1 MIQEKFEF
9 WNGMGK
15 GVDLSLEVLSDELK
29 IAEESAKPV
38 ISKLIG
44 QLMMQ
49 KNKIEIIKS

>member
-1 MIQEKFEF
+1 MIQENSEF

-29 IAEESAKPV
+29 IAEESVKPV